1 MARKRFPVVLA
12 AASGTGKTTLAH
24 MILQNDTELRL
35 SVSYTTRA
43 PRGDEEDGVDYHFV
57 DVPTFKAMIAEGE
70 FIEWAEV
77 HGNFYGSSAK
87 KTHEMMAAGWDVLF
101 DIDVQGG
108 QQLKKI
114 FPETLLLYLV
124 PPSMKVLK
132 DRLSRRG
139 TDEQEV
145 IEKRLKAAQD
155 ENEVGLRTFDYVIT
169 NDRLDRALFD
179 LTSIVRAH
187 RLFHLDREKI
197 ARKLDA

>member
-77 HGNFYGSSAK
+77 HGNLWLERQENARN
-87 KTHEMMAAGWDVLF
+87 D
-101 DIDVQGG
+101 GG
-108 QQLKKI
+108 GLGR
-114 FPETLLLYLV
+114 LV
-124 PPSMKVLK
+124 
-132 DRLSRRG
+132 
-139 TDEQEV
+139 
-145 IEKRLKAAQD
+145 
-155 ENEVGLRTFDYVIT
+155 
-169 NDRLDRALFD
+169 
-179 LTSIVRAH
+179 
-187 RLFHLDREKI
+187 
-197 ARKLDA
+197 

>member
-24 MILQNDTELRL
+24 MILQNDAELRL
-35 SVSYTTRA
+35 SISYTTRA
-43 PRGDEEDGVDYHFV
+43 PRGDEEHGVDYYFV
-57 DVPTFKAMIAEGE
+57 DVPTFKKMIDDDE

-77 HGNFYGSSAK
+77 HGNYYGSSAN
-87 KTHEMMAAGWDVLF
+87 KTHEMMSAGWDVLF

-124 PPSMKVLK
+124 PPSMKTLK
-132 DRLSRRG
+132 ERLSRRG
-139 TDEQEV
+139 TDDEDV
-145 IEKRLKAAQD
+145 IKNRLKAAQE
-155 ENEVGLRTFDYVIT
+155 ENAVGLSSFDYVIT

-187 RLFHLDREKI
+187 RIFHLDRKKI
-197 ARKLDA
+197 SSKLES